1 MNSTLN
7 NIPPPPANDTPVELM
22 RPRVIRRR
30 HRSDRPPL
38 VLIYALLALPVAFL
52 LVFNYVPAVSAL
64 YHAFTA
70 WDVGAQ
76 SPWNGLSNFKELL
89 TDPVFG
95 KSSVNLLRLGLFVLI
110 VNMAVPFVVAE
121 MIYHLRHESTSYAAR
136 VALVLPMVVPG
147 VVVIMIWK
155 MIYSDVGPITEFL
168 NAAGLRD
175 WVYGW
180 LSHPKT
186 ALAAVAFVGFPFASG
201 FNVLIYYAGLANIPI
216 TIIEA
221 AKVDGLGRMGQIL
234 RIHVLLILQQFK
246 LLLIITVIGI
256 VNGFE
261 NVYILTQD
269 GGPGYETMLPGL
281 YMYHNGFTYQ
291 RMGYACAIGLMML
304 VFLMTFTVLVNRLFK
319 THSDPAE
326 NA

>member
-1 MNSTLN
+1 MNSTPKNRQKQHL
-7 NIPPPPANDTPVELM
+7 
-22 RPRVIRRR
+22 
-30 HRSDRPPL
+30 SDRPPL
-38 VLIYALLALPVAFL
+38 WLIYSLLALPVAFL

-70 WDVGAQ
+70 WDIGDESQ
-76 SPWNGLSNFKELL
+76 WTGLSNFTELL

-95 KSSVNLLRLGLFVLI
+95 KSCTNLLRLGFFVLV
-110 VNMAVPFVVAE
+110 VNMTVPFIVAE
-121 MIYHLRHESTSYAAR
+121 MIYHLRRESASYAAR

-168 NAAGLRD
+168 NAVGLRD
-175 WVYGW
+175 YVYGW

-186 ALAAVAFVGFPFASG
+186 ALWAVAFVGFPFAGG

-216 TIIEA
+216 AIIEA
-221 AKVDGLGRMGQIL
+221 SKVDGLGRFGQIL
-234 RIHVLLILQQFK
+234 RIHIPLILQQFK
-246 LLLIITVIGI
+246 LLLIVSVIGI
-256 VNGFE
+256 INGFE

-291 RMGYACAIGLMML
+291 RMGYACAIGMAML
-304 VFLMTFTVLVNRLFK
+304 VFLMVFTLVVNRLFK
-319 THSDPAE
+319 THTNPDGA
-326 NA
+326 A